1 LYTWDWRARRPIT
14 LDTLVRR
21 DKLLHTVYSM
31 RQELSELWSRS
42 SASTDQLLKQ
52 LCDWRERA
60 ESSGIAALREFAR
73 RLPQLV

>member
-1 LYTWDWRARRPIT
+1 VARKDR
-14 LDTLVRR
+14 
-21 DKLLHTVYSM
+21 LLHTVYSM

-60 ESSGIAALREFAR
+60 EASGIAALRDFAR
-73 RLPQLV
+73 RLPHLA